1 MQTPFTEKKGFRG
14 NPPRIGIALG
24 GGGARG
30 LAHLGVLMAL
40 EEEHIPIHCIS
51 GTSAGAI
58 IGAMYAQ
65 NPDAK
70 TAIEQ
75 IKASFSEGIYE
86 QLQLNCLKNASN
98 SSFLHQFT
106 QRIKRSILIS
116 FAQSK
121 RALLSDVC
129 FRDNLTRF
137 IKEGNI
143 EDTKIPFG
151 IVATSL
157 HSGEDVYFTS
167 GDILTAVTASSAIS
181 GFLTPVDLNEDLLTD
196 GAVSCPVPVTLL
208 KDMGAETT
216 IGVEISNREF
226 TPLEEVNVIEIIARA
241 EMIESIRLSEMM
253 VKTADVAICPNTKD
267 IHWSDFSRIDE
278 LIEAGLE
285 SAREKLPDIHSAIQ
299 RMRPW
304 YRRLYRTP
312 SGIPHA
318 LKVADWG
325 THSLKKHIYKV
336 ARGGRDK

>member
-1 MQTPFTEKKGFRG
+1 
-14 NPPRIGIALG
+14 
-24 GGGARG
+24 
-30 LAHLGVLMAL
+30 
-40 EEEHIPIHCIS
+40 
-51 GTSAGAI
+51 
-58 IGAMYAQ
+58 MYAQ
-65 NPDAK
+65 NPNAR
-70 TAIEQ
+70 TIIEQ
-75 IKASFSEGIYE
+75 IKSSLSEGIYE

-137 IKEGNI
+137 VKEGNI

-157 HSGEDVYFTS
+157 HTGEDVYFTS

-181 GFLTPVDLNEDLLTD
+181 GFLTPVDLDEDLLTD
-196 GAVSCPVPVTLL
+196 AAVSCPVPVTLL

-253 VKTADVAICPNTKD
+253 VKTADEAICPNTKD
-267 IHWSDFSRIDE
+267 IHRSDFSRIDE

-285 SAREKLPDIHSAIQ
+285 STREKLPDIYSAIQ
-299 RMRPW
+299 RMRLW
-304 YRRLYRTP
+304 YRRLYPTPREYRMPLRSRTGETTAIK
-312 SGIPHA
+312 STFT
-318 LKVADWG
+318 K
-325 THSLKKHIYKV
+325 
-336 ARGGRDK
+336 